1 MKLVHKPLTRWI
13 SAACAFATLTTLVST
28 QAQQPEYTRHFDP
41 AKGFKSAQANLT
53 EIFLQIAGSLE
64 CYGSPEPYLR
74 HMQKEHAR
82 IDQLFEQKIGKPHPS
97 RMPSHMTV
105 AYVDRLVRNWNT
117 LSTPLGLEPFA
128 KEIGRCMRE
137 GIMGTRLSG
146 TLAVQIFNEHQ
157 QQVAKK
163 MAGGPGPALG
173 FNELKARLSRE
184 LELDREKIDMTGYD
198 LPRRDAV
205 SYALIL
211 DGVFKKKFR
220 DIDAVAK
227 PEKAPL
233 LKETTLGVF
242 LDLGYMAQSELE
254 IGILDSG
261 LKQVT
266 SGQ

>member
-1 MKLVHKPLTRWI
+1 M
-13 SAACAFATLTTLVST
+13 TLVAA

-82 IDQLFEQKIGKPHPS
+82 IDRLFEQKMGKPHPS
-97 RMPSHMTV
+97 RMPGHMTE
-105 AYVDRLVRNWNT
+105 AYVDRLVKNWNT
-117 LSTPLGLEPFA
+117 LSAPLGLEPFA

-146 TLAVQIFNEHQ
+146 TLTVQIFNEHQ
-157 QQVAKK
+157 QQVAEK
-163 MAGGPGPALG
+163 MAGGHGPAPG
-173 FNELKARLSRE
+173 FNELKARLARE
-184 LELDREKIDMTGYD
+184 LEFDREKIDMTGYD

-220 DIDAVAK
+220 DVDAVAK
-227 PEKAPL
+227 PEKAEQI
-233 LKETTLGVF
+233 KQSVREWF
-242 LDLGYMAQSELE
+242 LDLGYMAESELE
-254 IGILDSG
+254 AGILASG
-261 LKQVT
+261 LSQL
-266 SGQ
+266 